1 MWGSR
6 EESCHHPPLCH
17 VHFRHH
23 LGLQWL
29 RGASGAWAICS
40 VGSPTGSPFEDRN
53 PLGESGLN
61 VRGSAAGTVISFAVA
76 ISLSETQGFCPI
88 IYSLVLIISRSLLTW
103 ILGFAWSEQV
113 PEVALNSAFVF
124 RHFYK
129 GPSFRCDIFF
139 CGKDTI
145 LLYNELE
152 VLSPIL
158 WGLGPGFFECGLTV
172 QLGNWHPGVK
182 SAIPLM
188 MQDLM
193 IGHLPSFKIGMRIST
208 SCF

>member
-17 VHFRHH
+17 VHFRHR

-29 RGASGAWAICS
+29 RMASGAWASCS

-76 ISLSETQGFCPI
+76 LSLSETQGFCPV
-88 IYSLVLIISRSLLTW
+88 IYPLILIISRSLLTW

-113 PEVALNSAFVF
+113 LEVALNSAFVF

-129 GPSFRCDIFF
+129 VPYSVVIYSSAGNTRFF
-139 CGKDTI
+139 CRMNLRFYLQFSVD
-145 LLYNELE
+145 
-152 VLSPIL
+152 
-158 WGLGPGFFECGLTV
+158 W
-172 QLGNWHPGVK
+172 
-182 SAIPLM
+182 A
-188 MQDLM
+188 QDFLRVWAY
-193 IGHLPSFKIGMRIST
+193 GATR
-208 SCF
+208 